1 MLRYVGFAT
10 LLRIMMSGELWG
22 YYFAGFALATI
33 IGSIGY
39 LDANGAFV
47 APLAGSALVLI
58 SFVGIA
64 IALADYQSNVKIKNL
79 AGSVGSGGDEEDGI

>member
-39 LDANGAFV
+39 LDANGNFV
-47 APLAGSALVLI
+47 VHLQAQHLC
-58 SFVGIA
+58 
-64 IALADYQSNVKIKNL
+64 
-79 AGSVGSGGDEEDGI
+79 